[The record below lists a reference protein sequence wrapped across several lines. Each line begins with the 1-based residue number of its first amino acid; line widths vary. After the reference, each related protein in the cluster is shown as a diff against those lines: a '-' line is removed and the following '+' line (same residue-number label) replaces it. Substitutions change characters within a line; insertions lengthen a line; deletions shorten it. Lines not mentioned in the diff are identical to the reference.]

1 MPGPTIT
8 FGFIIATLIASLFH
22 LVLGGDARRFATFLL
37 AGWVGF
43 IIGHFTGDYLSFNVM
58 NVGSLHLLPAIF
70 GAIVLLIFTQAMT
83 FER

>member
-8 FGFIIATLIASLFH
+8 FGFILATLLAAAFH

-43 IIGHFTGDYLSFNVM
+43 IAGHLAGGFLGFGIM
-58 NVGSLHLLPAIF
+58 NVGTLHVLPAMF
-70 GAIVLLIFTQAMT
+70 GAIVLLIFAQAIT